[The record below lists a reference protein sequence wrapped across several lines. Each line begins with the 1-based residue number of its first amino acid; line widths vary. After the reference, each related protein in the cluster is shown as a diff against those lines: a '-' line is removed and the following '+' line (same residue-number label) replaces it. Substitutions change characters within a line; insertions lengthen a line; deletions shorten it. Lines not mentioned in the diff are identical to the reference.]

1 MELAGVAE
9 RFHSRTVLI
18 TGATGFIAKLLV
30 EKILRL
36 QPGVKRLYLLVRA
49 ADQVSANRRVES
61 EEGKKKRRCAGLFK
75 EEIDQE
81 ARYARRYKLHVNAA
95 G

>member
-61 EEGKKKRRCAGLFK
+61 EEGKKK
-75 EEIDQE
+75 E
-81 ARYARRYKLHVNAA
+81 ALCWFVQGRDRSGVSRK
-95 G
+95 